1 MSQEQPSIEQ
11 KVARSSLGTPAAVA
25 ARSSVSKA
33 QTSQVVARSKA
44 LRKAAQSSGKSFGGK
59 R

>member
-1 MSQEQPSIEQ
+1 VSNEHRSIEQ

-25 ARSSVSKA
+25 ARRSISA
-33 QTSQVVARSKA
+33 ARASQVVARSKA
-44 LRKAAQSSGKSFGGK
+44 LRQAAESSAKSVGGK